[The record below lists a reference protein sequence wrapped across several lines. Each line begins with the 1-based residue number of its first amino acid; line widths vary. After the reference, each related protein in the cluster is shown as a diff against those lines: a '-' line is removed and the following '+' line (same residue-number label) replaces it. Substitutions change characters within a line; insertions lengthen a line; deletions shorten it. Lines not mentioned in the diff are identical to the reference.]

1 MESKKTINVEEL
13 KKIQLNILKHVDKF
27 CQEHHIKYFMC
38 GGSLI
43 GTIRHKGFIPW
54 DDDIDIMMLRDDY
67 ERFVSEYSANTES
80 TYLIHSSSNDDGW
93 FLPFAKIEDTNTIL
107 KEHIEKKNIIGI
119 NIDVFPIDNVPDNQ
133 NLQSAMY
140 KTWRKWFN
148 IHGLKLMSTV
158 KERTFI
164 KNAILVFFHLVLSL
178 VPYKYLVKKIE
189 TNAMQYSN
197 QKTKYCGIAVWGYG
211 KKEINL
217 KSNFEDVIMMP
228 FEDITVPVPV
238 GYDNYLTSVYG
249 DYMMLP
255 PAEKRTSHHDFEAWW
270 KG

>member
-1 MESKKTINVEEL
+1 MASYDIDTLHEH
-13 KKIQLNILKHVDKF
+13 ILQILLSVDKV
-27 CQEHHIKYFMC
+27 CREHDLTYYC
-38 GGSLI
+38 WA
-43 GTIRHKGFIPW
+43 GTMLGAVRHKGFIPW
-54 DDDIDIMMLRDDY
+54 DDDMDICMPRPDYDRLMTHAHEWLPTPLEALSIEIDASYPGGFGKIVDGSTTLIEREHSDY
-67 ERFVSEYSANTES
+67 V
-80 TYLIHSSSNDDGW
+80 G
-93 FLPFAKIEDTNTIL
+93 
-107 KEHIEKKNIIGI
+107 GI
-119 NIDVFPIDNVPDNQ
+119 YIDVFPIDNVPDNQ

-211 KKEINL
+211 KKEIKL